1 MKNRLMTSL
10 AIVLVLALVFVLK
23 IYVSDYFFDALIL
36 TVAIFCAIEMSKL
49 LNKMGKYH
57 EKWIIYFFPA
67 LIALVNLLS
76 AGFDK
81 EFSIIWAILVNVL
94 LIGLAFLGEFII
106 GIIFRNKTSK
116 EMRYRRIQGSANS
129 YSLNKAFNTM
139 VGLIYPTFMLMSL
152 IILNHIDNFTTTFSK
167 VGEFGG
173 QLSLV
178 FMLLAILI
186 PVFADTFAYLVGSLI
201 GGKKLCPK
209 ISPNKTISG
218 VIGGVLFT
226 VILSV
231 CLYFILNSVQSIYL
245 IFNETGFAFWHVIL
259 ISFFGSIVSAC
270 GDIFESLLKRQAGV
284 KDTGHILAGHGGM
297 LDRCDSYVF
306 VAPYLLLAVV
316 FILL

>member
-1 MKNRLMTSL
+1 MKNRLLTSL

-23 IYVSDYFFDALIL
+23 IFVSDYFFDVLIL
-36 TVAIFCAIEMSKL
+36 AVAIFCAIEMSRL
-49 LNKMGKYH
+49 LGKMGKYH
-57 EKWIIYFFPA
+57 EKWIIYGFPV
-67 LIALVNLLS
+67 LITLVNLLS

-81 EFSIIWAILVNVL
+81 EFSVIWAILLNVL
-94 LIGLAFLGEFII
+94 LIGLAFLVEFLIN
-106 GIIFRNKTSK
+106 IIFRNKTAK
-116 EMRYRRIQGSANS
+116 EMRYRHVQGSINS
-129 YSLNKAFNTM
+129 YSLSKAFNTM
-139 VGLIYPTFMLMSL
+139 VGLIYPTFMLLSM
-152 IILNHIDNFTTTFSK
+152 IILNHIDNFSTTFTK

-186 PVFADTFAYLVGSLI
+186 PVFADTFAFLTGSLI

-209 ISPNKTISG
+209 VSPGKTISG
-218 VIGGVLFT
+218 AVGGVLFT
-226 VILSV
+226 VLLSV

-259 ISFFGSIVSAC
+259 ISFFGSIVSIC
-270 GDIFESLLKRQAGV
+270 GDLFESLLKRQAGV
-284 KDTGHILAGHGGM
+284 KDTGRVLAGHGGM

-316 FILL
+316 FILI